1 MARAE
6 GGVTARTGGARLVAA
21 GILLSRLF
29 GLVRQRVT
37 AHFLGSTEVADALAA
52 AFRIPNLLQNL
63 FGEGSL
69 SASFIPVYAKLL
81 AEGRREEAGR
91 VAGAVLTL
99 LATLVAVVVLCG
111 VLLAPWLVGLV
122 APGFSGDTRT
132 LTVHLVRV
140 IFPGLGLLVLS
151 AWCLGILNA
160 HRRFF
165 LSYASPVLWNVA
177 IIAALLWGGARQA
190 LPDLV
195 VTVAW
200 GSVIGSFL
208 QLVIQLPTVWRVE
221 RGLGR
226 GAGAAA
232 PMVREVVRNFGPA
245 VATRGVVQI
254 SAYVDTIIASLLGAG
269 AFAILTYA
277 QAISMLPVS
286 LFGMSISAA
295 ELPAMSG
302 ATGSDAEIA
311 TTLRARLL
319 SGLQRVAFFVIPSAV
334 AFVAFGGVLAGALY
348 EGGAFTREDTRWVW
362 GALAGSAV
370 GLLAGTMG
378 RLYSSASFALRDTRT
393 PMRYATVRVTLAAIL
408 GATAALT
415 LPRALG
421 IDARWGVAIV
431 TASSGVAA
439 WVEYFLL
446 RGYIHG
452 RIGEVRLPAGL
463 ALRLWGCA
471 AAAATVAVLLARATA
486 ALHPIVT
493 GVFVAG
499 TFGLVYLGLTRVLGA
514 DRARRA

>member
-1 MARAE
+1 
-6 GGVTARTGGARLVAA
+6 
-21 GILLSRLF
+21 
-29 GLVRQRVT
+29 
-37 AHFLGSTEVADALAA
+37 
-52 AFRIPNLLQNL
+52 
-63 FGEGSL
+63 
-69 SASFIPVYAKLL
+69 
-81 AEGRREEAGR
+81 
-91 VAGAVLTL
+91 
-99 LATLVAVVVLCG
+99 
-111 VLLAPWLVGLV
+111 
-122 APGFSGDTRT
+122 
-132 LTVHLVRV
+132 
-140 IFPGLGLLVLS
+140 
-151 AWCLGILNA
+151 
-160 HRRFF
+160 
-165 LSYASPVLWNVA
+165 
-177 IIAALLWGGARQA
+177 
-190 LPDLV
+190 
-195 VTVAW
+195 
-200 GSVIGSFL
+200 
-208 QLVIQLPTVWRVE
+208 
-221 RGLGR
+221 
-226 GAGAAA
+226 
-232 PMVREVVRNFGPA
+232 
-245 VATRGVVQI
+245 
-254 SAYVDTIIASLLGAG
+254 
-269 AFAILTYA
+269 
-277 QAISMLPVS
+277 
-286 LFGMSISAA
+286 
-295 ELPAMSG
+295 
-302 ATGSDAEIA
+302 
-311 TTLRARLL
+311 
-319 SGLQRVAFFVIPSAV
+319 
-334 AFVAFGGVLAGALY
+334 
-348 EGGAFTREDTRWVW
+348 VW